1 MGCLIYVAPNGISL
15 LLFHNA
21 RSCPPLLDALLSAS
35 ARHFSTL
42 PRHRQCETT
51 IKDGLKRGLVIGEQ
65 STLGYHSRCIAHLRS
80 VSDEP
85 DAIINENLLAAVVT
99 LRFYKELDSPFIDL
113 PNDIA
118 VRGLQVFLE
127 AQASSALSSPGRPF
141 RLPLD
146 TCQRYQPGENA
157 PDYVW
162 VNCLLVICA
171 QIVQYCFND
180 QYQRSYTGYEDLV
193 ERRNRWLRSF
203 PSSFTPIYFEQPD
216 HTRGEL
222 FPRMGYLDDCH
233 IVAIQSIGLT
243 NILLA
248 AYSPHTARIGLA
260 HRLAM
265 SHLDSTIR
273 STVREICGIALS
285 NRQSPTVLL
294 TVSVAITTRGE
305 RFTDHLEQQALM
317 QILVDMS
324 RDYNYWPTTAMQE
337 QLREAWGW
345 KDVIENAHQ
354 YEGQ

>member
-1 MGCLIYVAPNGISL
+1 MIGEE
-15 LLFHNA
+15 
-21 RSCPPLLDALLSAS
+21 
-35 ARHFSTL
+35 STL
-42 PRHRQCETT
+42 
-51 IKDGLKRGLVIGEQ
+51 
-65 STLGYHSRCIAHLRS
+65 SYHSRCIAHLRS

-85 DAIINENLLAAVVT
+85 DAIMDENLLAAVVA
-99 LRFYKELDSPFIDL
+99 LRFFEELDSPFIDL

-127 AQASSALSSPGRPF
+127 AQASSAISSPGLRQAVFWTGFRQEFHMAFSQQRPF

-146 TCQRYQPGENA
+146 TCQRYRPEENS

-162 VNCLLVICA
+162 VNYLLVICA

-193 ERRNRWLRSF
+193 ERRNRWLRSC
-203 PSSFTPIYFEQPD
+203 PSSFSPVYFEQPD
-216 HTRGEL
+216 HNRGEL
-222 FPRMGYLDDCH
+222 FPKMWYLDDCH

-265 SHLDSTIR
+265 SHIDSTIR

-285 NRQSPTVLL
+285 NRQSPTALL
-294 TVSVAITTRGE
+294 TASIAITSCGE

-317 QILVDMS
+317 QILADMS

-337 QLREAWGW
+337 RLREAWGW
-345 KDVIENAHQ
+345 KDVVENAHQ